1 MWNAHI
7 YDGKEEVRDNE
18 IYTRLYTEPAEREG
32 QEKIQEVTFS
42 SCGKNIPILKLI
54 YSYLDS
60 VKTNMTRIYYK
71 MGKQLLVCD
80 INFHLKL

>member
-32 QEKIQEVTFS
+32 QEKI
-42 SCGKNIPILKLI
+42 
-54 YSYLDS
+54 
-60 VKTNMTRIYYK
+60 
-71 MGKQLLVCD
+71 
-80 INFHLKL
+80 